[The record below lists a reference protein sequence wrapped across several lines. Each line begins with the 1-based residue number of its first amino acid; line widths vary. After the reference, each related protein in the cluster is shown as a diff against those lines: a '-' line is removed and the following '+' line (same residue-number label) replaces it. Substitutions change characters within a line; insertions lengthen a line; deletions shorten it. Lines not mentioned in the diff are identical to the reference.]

1 MKPTEKDTE
10 RQIQA
15 LSYDAVK
22 KRAGDLTLDAETKQR
37 ILDKTLR
44 RIGVKHA
51 VLVKSAAGMAPVG
64 RRRSA
69 IRLKKPMV
77 VAAALVLA
85 LSMGVGSIVGAGS
98 VTKSFGQIFH
108 SLPESHYKD
117 IIFDI
122 QQSQTD
128 NGVTVTLTQ
137 GMCDGTALYVIER
150 VDFAP
155 SVVTLTDELFDES
168 DGYRAPYFAV
178 EEVTH
183 PENSRIAVECGF
195 VKLLEHDA
203 HSVTYL
209 KTFGGGTS
217 TENVDDFFRNNT
229 KIVMNLSGLGNL
241 QKDDETYD
249 CRFQF
254 AFDVRLCEPTVY
266 NLPEKTYQYDESIPY
281 AGYENYPDVWVN
293 PWYMRIA
300 PACVTGKRIDTS
312 LAGSKPALAITL
324 NDGTVYTDGNGILV
338 GGNPSQKQDLLGKEY
353 DRFNDIY
360 CTFDTEVDVTNIKS
374 IKLFGCDM
382 TAATVPAP
390 KPVEKQDSVRQE
402 LPATDPVTFPENEH
416 TLDVTEFKVTRS
428 PEGNVKEEDIPAG
441 TMKYRIKHIN
451 VYDNLYAAGA
461 DRKDIMKIAIEDG
474 KFIFYDENGK
484 LYGRNFG
491 QACDVQTGKL
501 SDGFYLV
508 EYELELTNIDSY
520 LSEFYENFFYP
531 EVYCNYSDMPDE
543 VDSTYG
549 VPLVYIRENNRK
561 QNGQNDSF
569 TLRKGQTRTLHIG
582 FIVPDNGRGSL
593 GQLGL
598 RVHGEASPVYVNIT
612 KAVEN
617 LKKK

>member
-1 MKPTEKDTE
+1 MKLTDKDLE
-10 RQIQA
+10 RQMQA

-22 KRAGDLTLDAETKQR
+22 KAAGDLTLDAETKRR

-44 RIGVKHA
+44 RTGVKPA
-51 VLVKSAAGMAPVG
+51 MPVKSAASSASV
-64 RRRSA
+64 RRERKTV
-69 IRLKKPMV
+69 RLKKPLV
-77 VAAALVLA
+77 VAAALVVA
-85 LSMGVGSIVGAGS
+85 LSMGVGSIAGAGS
-98 VTKSFGQIFH
+98 LTKTFGQIFH
-108 SLPESHYKD
+108 SLPESNYRNM
-117 IIFDI
+117 IFDI
-122 QQSQTD
+122 HQSQTD

-155 SVVTLTDELFDES
+155 SVVTLTDELFDQS

-183 PENSRIAVECGF
+183 PESSRIAVERGF

-229 KIVMNLSGLGNL
+229 KMVMNLSGLGNL

-254 AFDVRLCEPTVY
+254 AFDVKLCEPTVY

-281 AGYENYPDVWVN
+281 TGYENYPDVWVN

-312 LAGSKPALAITL
+312 LTGSKPALEITL
-324 NDGTVYTDGNGILV
+324 NNGTVYTDDHGILV
-338 GGNPSQKQDLLGKEY
+338 GGNPSQQQDLFGKEY
-353 DRFNDIY
+353 DRYNDIY

-374 IKLFGCDM
+374 IKLFGCEM

-390 KPVEKQDSVRQE
+390 KPVEQKGSVKQE
-402 LPATDPVTFPENEH
+402 LPATDPITFPENEH

-441 TMKYRIKHIN
+441 TMKYRIKRIH

-461 DRKDIMKIAIEDG
+461 DRKDIMELAIEDG
-474 KFIFYDENGK
+474 KFIFYDENGA
-484 LYGRNFG
+484 LYGKNFG
-491 QACDVQTGKL
+491 QACDIQTGKL

-508 EYELELTNIDSY
+508 EYELELTNMDSY

-531 EVYCNYSDMPDE
+531 EVYCNYSDLPDK
-543 VDSTYG
+543 VDGTYG
-549 VPLVYIRENNRK
+549 VPLVYIRENNRH

-569 TLRKGQTRTLHIG
+569 TLAKGQTRTLHIG

-593 GQLGL
+593 EQVGL

-617 LKKK
+617 LKEK

>member
-1 MKPTEKDTE
+1 MKLTDKDME
-10 RQIQA
+10 RKMQA

-22 KRAGDLTLDAETKQR
+22 RAAGDLTLDAESKQR
-37 ILDKTLR
+37 ILEKTLR
-44 RIGVKHA
+44 RTGVKPA
-51 VLVKSAAGMAPVG
+51 MPVKSAASSASV
-64 RRRSA
+64 RRERKTV
-69 IRLKKPMV
+69 RLKKPVV

-85 LSMGVGSIVGAGS
+85 LSMGVGSIAGAGS
-98 VTKSFGQIFH
+98 LTKTFGQIFH
-108 SLPESHYKD
+108 SLPESNYRNM
-117 IIFDI
+117 IFDI
-122 QQSQTD
+122 HQSQTD

-168 DGYRAPYFAV
+168 DGYRAPYFTV

-183 PENSRIAVECGF
+183 PESSRIAVERGF

-209 KTFGGGTS
+209 KTFGGGTA
-217 TENVDDFFRNNT
+217 TENVDDFFRNHT
-229 KIVMNLSGLGNL
+229 KMVMNLSGLGNL

-254 AFDVRLCEPTVY
+254 AFDVKLCEPTVY
-266 NLPEKTYQYDESIPY
+266 NLPEKTYQYDESIQY

-312 LAGSKPALAITL
+312 LAGNKPALEITL
-324 NDGTVYTDGNGILV
+324 NNGTVYTDGNGILV
-338 GGNPSQKQDLLGKEY
+338 GGNPFQKQDLFGKEY
-353 DRFNDIY
+353 DRYNDIY
-360 CTFDTEVDVTNIKS
+360 CTFDTEVDVTNIRS
-374 IKLFGCDM
+374 IKLFGCEM

-390 KPVEKQDSVRQE
+390 KPVEQKGSVRQE
-402 LPATDPVTFPENEH
+402 LPPTDPITFPENEH

-441 TMKYRIKHIN
+441 TMKYRIKHIH

-461 DRKDIMKIAIEDG
+461 DPKDIMELAMEDG
-474 KFIFYDENGK
+474 KFIFYDENGE
-484 LYGRNFG
+484 LYGKNFG
-491 QACDVQTGKL
+491 QACDVRTGKL

-508 EYELELTNIDSY
+508 EYELELTNIDCY
-520 LSEFYENFFYP
+520 LSVFYENFFYP
-531 EVYCNYSDMPDE
+531 EVYCNYSDLPDE
-543 VDSTYG
+543 VDGIYG

-569 TLRKGQTRTLHIG
+569 TLAKGQTRTLHIG
-582 FIVPDNGRGSL
+582 FIAPDNGRGSL

-598 RVHGEASPVYVNIT
+598 RVHGDTSPVYVNIT

-617 LKKK
+617 LKEK